1 MENIFTW
8 TEFNESYNKSR
19 GFHKSN
25 IVKEKEKVVII
36 NQMTKIIYS
45 K

>member
-8 TEFNESYNKSR
+8 TEFNESYNKPR
-19 GFHKSN
+19 VGGK
-25 IVKEKEKVVII
+25 KRLVII